1 MFVSII
7 YKIIYLW
14 EGMIWTIKRKYIL
27 RQMGAFGKGSSIG
40 RNWTIST
47 PSKVFIGEDTSI
59 GDHCRLQC
67 VNSEIHIGNHVML
80 AAEVAIHGG
89 NHRFDIVGRYINS
102 IGNDEHRP
110 DDDGDVIIEDDCWI
124 GGRATIMKGV
134 TIGRGSVIG
143 AGAIITCDIEPYSVV
158 VGVNKVLR
166 KRFTEEEILQHESM
180 LRDYAGKTERY

>member
-110 DDDGDVIIEDDCWI
+110 SDDGDVIIEDDCWI

-134 TIGRGSVIG
+134 TVGRGSVIG
-143 AGAIITCDIEPYSVV
+143 GGSIITCNIEPYSVV
-158 VGVNKVLR
+158 VGVNKIVR
-166 KRFTEEEILQHESM
+166 KRFTEEEIEMHES
-180 LRDYAGKTERY
+180 LLNISTK